1 MDAETI
7 QDAHE
12 QIDRQEWGSLQDGFD
27 VMAGLIDWALETEP
41 ARRRQAIEGAK
52 LIQAL
57 AVMIIGIVSLL
68 S

>member
-1 MDAETI
+1 MQGRDT
-7 QDAHE
+7 
-12 QIDRQEWGSLQDGFD
+12 
-27 VMAGLIDWALETEP
+27 MAGLIDWALETEL

-57 AVMIIGIVSLL
+57 AVMMIGIVSLL

>member
-1 MDAETI
+1 MDIETL

-12 QIDRQEWGSLQDGFD
+12 QIDRQEWGNVQRGFD
-27 VMAGLIDWALETEP
+27 VMAGLIDWALETEL

-57 AVMIIGIVSLL
+57 AVLVMGLWSLVY
-68 S
+68 

>member
-1 MDAETI
+1 MDSNET
-7 QDAHE
+7 HE
-12 QIDRQEWGSLQDGFD
+12 GRDT
-27 VMAGLIDWALETEP
+27 MAGLIDWALETEL

-57 AVMIIGIVSLL
+57 AVMMIGIVSLL

>member
-1 MDAETI
+1 
-7 QDAHE
+7 
-12 QIDRQEWGSLQDGFD
+12 
-27 VMAGLIDWALETEP
+27 MAGLIDWALETEL

-57 AVMIIGIVSLL
+57 GVIVVGIVSLL